1 MITTEILSNSHRK
14 LKLGFSCGKELLDTY
29 LKTQASQDLRRKLS
43 VCFVSLHVET
53 GLIQG
58 YYTLSNNGIPLDI
71 VPDSFKN
78 QLPNSYRSVPTT
90 LLGRLA
96 VDQRFRGTGVGKMLL
111 IDALK
116 KSYDISKSIGC
127 FAVVV
132 DPLDEDA
139 ENFYTKYGF
148 ILLPDSRKMFLAMK
162 TIEKLFNRSE

>member
-1 MITTEILSNSHRK
+1 MITTEILSNSHKK
-14 LKLGFSCGKELLDTY
+14 LKLDFSCEKELLDTY
-29 LKTQASQDLRRKLS
+29 LRTQASQDIRRKLS
-43 VCFVSLHVET
+43 ACFVFLDPNS

-58 YYTLSNNGIPLDI
+58 YYTLSNNSIPMDI

-78 QLPNSYRSVPTT
+78 QLPNSYYSIPTT

-96 VDQRFRGTGVGKMLL
+96 VDERFKGTGVGKMLL
-111 IDALK
+111 IDALR
-116 KSYDISKSIGC
+116 KSYEISKSLGS

-148 ILLPDSRKMFLAMK
+148 IPLPDSRKMFLAMK
-162 TIEKLFNRSE
+162 TIEGLFV

>member
-1 MITTEILSNSHRK
+1 MITTEILSNSHK
-14 LKLGFSCGKELLDTY
+14 KQKIDFSCGKALLDTY
-29 LKTQASQDLRRKLS
+29 LRTQASQDVRRKLS
-43 VCFVSLHVET
+43 ACFVSLNAET

-58 YYTLSNNGIPLDI
+58 YYTLSNNSIPLDI

-78 QLPNSYRSVPTT
+78 QLPDTYRSIPVT

-96 VDQRFRGTGVGKMLL
+96 VDNRFKGTGIGRMLL
-111 IDALK
+111 IDALR
-116 KSYDISKSIGC
+116 KSYEISKSIGS

-148 ILLPDSRKMFLAMK
+148 ILLPDSHKMFLAMK
-162 TIEKLFNRSE
+162 TIGKLFVET

>member
-1 MITTEILSNSHRK
+1 MIAAEILSNSHK
-14 LKLGFSCGKELLDTY
+14 KQKIDFSCGKESLDTY
-29 LKTQASQDLRRKLS
+29 IRTQASQDVRRKLS
-43 VCFVSLHVET
+43 ACFVSLNVDS

-58 YYTLSNNGIPLDI
+58 YYTLSNNSIPLNI

-78 QLPNSYRSVPTT
+78 QLPNPYHSIPTT

-96 VDQRFRGTGVGKMLL
+96 VDNRFKGTGIGRMLL
-111 IDALK
+111 IDALR
-116 KSYDISKSIGC
+116 KSYEISKSIGS

-139 ENFYTKYGF
+139 ENFYFKYGF

-162 TIEKLFNRSE
+162 TIERLFV